1 MWSYRAGLLF
11 ILLALF
17 SAVSG
22 QGQAKKN
29 QEDEKKFPSPLA
41 AAIFSLVN
49 IVIFPFSEIGHFVF
63 GVEERDETHA
73 EATGSRL
80 GDFLREF
87 IFQQDEVERPG
98 IDLSDISLFDINTK
112 NIESFFLPSTP
123 GDVGAWFM
131 EPEEASDRDKAFLY
145 LHGVK
150 GNRGRS
156 YRVGLYNLLL
166 QEGFKVLAIDYRGF
180 GDSTDISED
189 EDTVV
194 QDALVALDWL
204 RNKVGDNTDIYVWAH
219 SLGTG
224 IACHALAKEVIQ
236 KGENPQV
243 QGLIL
248 EAPFNNFGDEFIEK
262 TSNTSNPIA
271 QAALS
276 ALYGLTGDIL
286 PDALLKL
293 FNMEFTSDV
302 YLPKILCPVLMLH
315 AEDDDK
321 IPIQLAHKLYES
333 ARAVGKK
340 NIEFNFF
347 DEKLGFKH
355 HDIYQA
361 ENLPPMIREFTKK
374 V

>member
-1 MWSYRAGLLF
+1 MGYRAGLGL
-11 ILLALF
+11 ILIAFSSAALAHQQEGQAEEEQDLPSPFAAALF
-17 SAVSG
+17 GVL
-22 QGQAKKN
+22 K
-29 QEDEKKFPSPLA
+29 
-41 AAIFSLVN
+41 LV
-49 IVIFPFSEIGHFVF
+49 IYPFNEIGHLVF
-63 GVEERDETHA
+63 GVEEGEGHA

-87 IFQQDEVERPG
+87 IFQQDEIERPG
-98 IDLSDISLFDINTK
+98 VDLSDTTLFDIKTR
-112 NIESFFLPSTP
+112 NIQSFFLNSIP
-123 GDVGAWFM
+123 GDVGAWYM
-131 EPEEASDRDKAFLY
+131 EPEVPSEHGKAVLY

-189 EDTVV
+189 GDTVV
-194 QDALVALDWL
+194 QDALIGLDWL

-243 QGLIL
+243 KGLIL
-248 EAPFNNFGDEFIEK
+248 EAPFNNFSDEFIEK
-262 TSNTSNPIA
+262 TSNTSNPVA
-271 QAALS
+271 KAALS
-276 ALYGLTGDIL
+276 ALYGLTGDAL
-286 PDALLKL
+286 PDAMLKL
-293 FNMEFTSDV
+293 FNMEFTSDI
-302 YLPKILCPVLMLH
+302 YLPKILCPVMMLH

-321 IPIQLAHKLYES
+321 IPIELAKKLYES

-347 DEKLGFKH
+347 DKSLGYKH

-361 ENLPPMIREFTKK
+361 ENLPSMIREFTTI
-374 V
+374 

>member
-1 MWSYRAGLLF
+1 MSGYSYSAGLV
-11 ILLALF
+11 ILLGLCCLILGQEEEERLNTEKTLVA
-17 SAVSG
+17 SAVY
-22 QGQAKKN
+22 
-29 QEDEKKFPSPLA
+29 
-41 AAIFSLVN
+41 AIVDILTY
-49 IVIFPFSEIGHFVF
+49 PFSEIGHIVF
-63 GVEERDETHA
+63 GVEEREDYA

-87 IFQQDEVERPG
+87 IFQQDEIEQPG
-98 IDLSDISLFDINTK
+98 ADLSDTSLFDINTR
-112 NIESFFLPSTP
+112 NIQSFFLSSTP
-123 GDVGAWFM
+123 GSVGAWYM
-131 EPEEASDRDKAFLY
+131 EPEVPSTHGKAVLY

-150 GNRGRS
+150 GNRARS

-166 QEGFKVLAIDYRGF
+166 REGFRVLAIDYRGF

-204 RNKVGDNTDIYVWAH
+204 RNKVGEETDIFVWAH

-248 EAPFNNFGDEFIEK
+248 EAPFNNFGEEFIAK
-262 TSNTSNPIA
+262 TSNTSNPVA
-271 QAALS
+271 KAALS
-276 ALYGLTGDIL
+276 ALYALTGDIL
-286 PDALLKL
+286 PDALLRL
-293 FNMEFTSDV
+293 FNMEFTSDIF
-302 YLPKILCPVLMLH
+302 LPKILCPVMMLH

-321 IPIQLAHKLYES
+321 IPIELAKKLYES
-333 ARAVGKK
+333 ARADGKK
-340 NIEFNFF
+340 NIDFHFF
-347 DEKLGFKH
+347 DKNLGFKH

-361 ENLPPMIREFTKK
+361 ENLPAMIREFTSLTK
-374 V
+374 

>member
-1 MWSYRAGLLF
+1 MLDITLDM
-11 ILLALF
+11 
-17 SAVSG
+17 
-22 QGQAKKN
+22 
-29 QEDEKKFPSPLA
+29 QEREA
-41 AAIFSLVN
+41 Y
-49 IVIFPFSEIGHFVF
+49 
-63 GVEERDETHA
+63 A

-87 IFQQDEVERPG
+87 IFQQDEIERPG
-98 IDLSDISLFDINTK
+98 ADLSDTSLFKINTP
-112 NIESFFLPSTP
+112 NIQSFFLSSVP
-123 GDVGAWFM
+123 GSVGAWYM
-131 EPEEASDRDKAFLY
+131 EPEENDGHGKAVLY

-166 QEGFKVLAIDYRGF
+166 REGFTVLAIDYRGF

-204 RNKVGDNTDIYVWAH
+204 RKKVGDKTEIFVWAH

-243 QGLIL
+243 QGLVL
-248 EAPFNNFGDEFIEK
+248 EAPFNNFGDEFIAK
-262 TSNTSNPIA
+262 TSNTSNPVA
-271 QAALS
+271 KAALS
-276 ALYGLTGDIL
+276 ALYALTGDVL
-286 PDALLKL
+286 PDALLKM
-293 FNMEFTSDV
+293 FNMEFSSDL

-321 IPIQLAHKLYES
+321 IPIHLAKKLYES
-333 ARAVGKK
+333 ARADGKK
-340 NIEFNFF
+340 NIKFNFF
-347 DEKLGFKH
+347 DGSLGYKH

-361 ENLPPMIREFTKK
+361 ENLPDMIRDFTRITE
-374 V
+374 